1 MTANTPRA
9 AIALAFVALGG
20 CTMVPASPATVAMV
34 EAMQPRIPRA
44 GEMMTYAALGEVPGQ
59 IEVIAEI
66 EVPNNGEERAA
77 IDARLREA
85 ARGQGAN
92 AIVLHPFNRWALGM
106 AYNDGGWDGFD
117 PRRVSRATALIVRPA
132 P

>member
-1 MTANTPRA
+1 MSALTRA
-9 AIALAFVALGG
+9 ATLALVVLALGG
-20 CTMVPASPATVAMV
+20 CTVVPASPEIIAMV
-34 EAMQPRIPRA
+34 EAMQPRMPRA
-44 GEMMTYAALGEVPGQ
+44 GEVLTYAALGDVPGQ
-59 IEVIAEI
+59 IEVIAQI

-77 IDARLREA
+77 IEARLREA

-117 PRRVSRATALIVRPA
+117 PRRVSRATALVVRPA